1 MKAVVI
7 LSTTD
12 ILSLF
17 WAKGWMWADACLN
30 HNRRNITQKLA
41 YQKVLKK
48 KQVMRSI
55 IWPTP
60 RTLQNYTV
68 INNYTICKLLA
79 SVLLIL
85 AVSYSTVNMRIGQ
98 K

>member
-48 KQVMRSI
+48 KQVMR
-55 IWPTP
+55 
-60 RTLQNYTV
+60 
-68 INNYTICKLLA
+68 
-79 SVLLIL
+79 
-85 AVSYSTVNMRIGQ
+85 
-98 K
+98 